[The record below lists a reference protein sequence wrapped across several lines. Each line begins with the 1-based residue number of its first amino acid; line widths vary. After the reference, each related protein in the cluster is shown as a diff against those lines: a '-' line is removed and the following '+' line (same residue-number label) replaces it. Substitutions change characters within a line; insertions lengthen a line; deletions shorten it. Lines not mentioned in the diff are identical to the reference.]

1 MFSSTPLSLASC
13 ITFGLLAGSLA
24 GGYCGGRLI
33 NDNIVIVVEWKV
45 SLLKRCH
52 PISRPSNPGMD
63 HEGQFYMLLFPAS
76 WLGWQLLWPL
86 GNLSY
91 TPLSCLLRLVII
103 FHRLEVLL
111 LGRVLSGV
119 CCSVTTANA
128 SLLVTQYSSLHR
140 CLWMDVAK
148 LLASVKGCQGIAKWV
163 FFYSLLRSQARNFP
177 LPLLSHA
184 WPRGNV
190 HCWLLLYNW

>member
-1 MFSSTPLSLASC
+1 M
-13 ITFGLLAGSLA
+13 
-24 GGYCGGRLI
+24 
-33 NDNIVIVVEWKV
+33 
-45 SLLKRCH
+45 KRCH
-52 PISRPSNPGMD
+52 PISHPSNPGMD
-63 HEGQFYMLLFPAS
+63 HEGQFYALLFPAS

-91 TPLSCLLRLVII
+91 TPLSCLLRLVMI

-140 CLWMDVAK
+140 YCKIWMLQNCWQVSRVA
-148 LLASVKGCQGIAKWV
+148 KGCQGLPRVAKSRDCQMS
-163 FFYSLLRSQARNFP
+163 FFDSLLRSQARHFP
-177 LPLLSHA
+177 FPLLSHA

-190 HCWLLLYNW
+190 HC